1 MTNFFRALAVAGLV
15 VGAVGCDDSPN
26 SPSETITFT
35 AQLSPANEV
44 PPVTGPEAA
53 GAGNANITFNL
64 NRDNGN
70 TITSATVDFQ
80 FQLAGFPAATTLNA
94 AHIHRGGVGV
104 NGEVV
109 VNTGVTAGEVVLTSG
124 SATVTKNGVAITPAL
139 AQEII
144 GNPAGFY
151 FNVHSA
157 LNTGGVA
164 RGQLVR
170 Q

>member
-1 MTNFFRALAVAGLV
+1 
-15 VGAVGCDDSPN
+15 
-26 SPSETITFT
+26 
-35 AQLSPANEV
+35 
-44 PPVTGPEAA
+44 
-53 GAGNANITFNL
+53 
-64 NRDNGN
+64 
-70 TITSATVDFQ
+70 
-80 FQLAGFPAATTLNA
+80 LNA

-109 VNTGVTAGEVVLTSG
+109 VNTGLTAGEVVLTSG